1 MSSRFILM
9 WLEAPLQSWGYDSR
23 FVGRRDTLDFPTKSG
38 VLGLLL
44 CAMGASGEQRELLA
58 RFAYLRQT
66 AISFKK
72 KEENKNAEGK
82 PPILCDFQMIGAGY
96 DDNDSWE
103 NLMIPKKIDGN
114 LSTNSKGKI
123 AGQKLTYRYYL
134 QNAVFAAI
142 LEVPGDIAEEC
153 AAALRKPKYPL
164 YLGRKCC
171 VPADIVFQ
179 GLFETSAEA
188 ENAAL
193 KKAAEHSPA
202 LEPEFI
208 AIDGSDDRGD
218 FIELN
223 DVPICFGEHKKYKQR
238 IVTKIAW
245 EEYAGR
251 QQ

>member
-1 MSSRFILM
+1 MYSKFILM
-9 WLEAPLQSWGYDSR
+9 WLEAPLQSWGFDSR

-38 VLGLLL
+38 VLGILL
-44 CAMGASGEQRELLA
+44 CSMGVSGRQEALLA
-58 RFAYLRQT
+58 RFADLRQT
-66 AISFKK
+66 AISFKN
-72 KEENKNAEGK
+72 KEEKDSSK
-82 PPILCDFQMIGAGY
+82 LLCDFQMIGAGY
-96 DDNDSWE
+96 DDKDMWE
-103 NLMIPKKIDGN
+103 NLMIPKKNDG
-114 LSTNSKGKI
+114 GKPV
-123 AGQKLTYRYYL
+123 GGGSKLTYRYYL

-142 LEVPGDIAEEC
+142 IEVPEDIAEKC
-153 AAALRKPKYPL
+153 AYSIKNPVYPI

-171 VPADIVFQ
+171 VPSDIVFQ
-179 GLFETSAEA
+179 GLFETSEEA

-202 LEPEFI
+202 LAPEFI
-208 AIDGSDDRGD
+208 VIDGSDDRGD

-223 DVPICFGEHKKYKQR
+223 DVPVCFGEHKKYKQR